1 MPYGIARTGK
11 VASLSEPRFEFVAL
25 DERAVVLRYEFVQDS
40 LESSLYLWGDSVQVA
55 GDDEVRD
62 VETDVVEVVCAEV
75 ARWLCR
81 V

>member
-1 MPYGIARTGK
+1 MSRRR

-25 DERAVVLRYEFVQDS
+25 DERAVVLRYEFVEDS
-40 LESSLYLWGDSVQVA
+40 LESSLNLRSDARALA
-55 GDDEVRD
+55 GDDEVRN
-62 VETDVVEVVCAEV
+62 VETGVVEVVCAEV